1 MSLCVAMAGKLV
13 VLAVSN
19 FTLSWTHSVEKTEW
33 TEHWAVTPA
42 GLVVTEARIE
52 GSGAGMEP
60 PAGSVFDGTGWVYRV
75 PPLPR
80 ERVVLA
86 DSGTSGTWTL
96 CAGTK
101 CMALGEGYG
110 EPIVLTACATGSPT

>member
-1 MSLCVAMAGKLV
+1 MAGKV
-13 VLAVSN
+13 VALAVSS
-19 FTLSWTHSVEKTEW
+19 FTLSWTHSVEQTAW
-33 TEHWAVTPA
+33 TEQWAVTPA

-60 PAGSVFDGTGWVYRV
+60 PDGAIFDGSGWRYRP

-86 DSGTSGTWTL
+86 DSGAAGPWTL
-96 CAGTK
+96 CAGTV
-101 CMALGEGYG
+101 CRTLGEGSG
-110 EPIVLTACATGSPT
+110 EPIVLSACP